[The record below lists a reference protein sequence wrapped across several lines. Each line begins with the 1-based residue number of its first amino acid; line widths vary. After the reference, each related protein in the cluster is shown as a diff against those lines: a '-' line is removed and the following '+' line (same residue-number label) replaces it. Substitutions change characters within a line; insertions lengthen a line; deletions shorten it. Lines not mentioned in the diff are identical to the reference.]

1 MNWNINNKQQ
11 WRFRKPI
18 KCLHI
23 KGKYFQSMT
32 NDNGVFVGF
41 LSGYKKQEI
50 KDKAKLFGVWPFGH
64 MVK

>member
-1 MNWNINNKQQ
+1 
-11 WRFRKPI
+11 
-18 KCLHI
+18 
-23 KGKYFQSMT
+23 MT